1 MPFLT
6 GSTFPLS
13 LIRRPVLIEPETMEN
28 YMCHLQMDDWESFWG
43 HANTLA
49 AANKMTRRD
58 LTPRETRPAVQLSKD
73 GLPVLYG
80 HVYSECWILSPDY
93 RQGFRPAIGAEVQSE
108 DIVGW
113 QVLKITWKS

>member
-6 GSTFPLS
+6 GNTFPLS

-28 YMCHLQMDDWESFWG
+28 YMYRLRTDAWESFWG
-43 HANTLA
+43 HANTLSLA
-49 AANKMTRRD
+49 SRMMGCD
-58 LTPRETRPAVQLSKD
+58 LTPKESRPAVQLSPEGFPK
-73 GLPVLYG
+73 LYG
-80 HVYSECWILSPDY
+80 QVYSECWILSPDY

-113 QVLKITWKS
+113 QVLKMTWKS